1 VLGLVGLRWTAQ
13 QNALAFFQVLTE
25 ALGISGGIS
34 RYWAIVVT
42 MDLTPNDRNSLPAA
56 DAYLSSLIAF
66 LDSSS
71 SPYHGIRCSI
81 ELLEAAGFVERTE
94 KSMWEEA
101 AGRWYVQ
108 RSGSLIAWAHSGQSP
123 DTGFRLVGAHTDSP
137 NLRLK
142 PQQGLTSGQHAQ
154 VAVEVYGGILAN
166 TWLDRDL
173 GVSGRL
179 VLSDGSNV
187 LVRINEPVCRI
198 SQLAIHLDPEL
209 PSKGLRLNPQ
219 QHLTPSWALGD
230 SASVVE
236 IVAESVGVAAP
247 DILAH
252 DLMLHDVVGATV
264 GGANGEFLN
273 SARIDNLV
281 SCHAGIIAL
290 TNGPP
295 EAADHIP
302 ILAMFDHEEVGS
314 VSSAGAASNFLP
326 SVLGRII
333 SSAGGPDSGLG
344 SQTAAIALAKS
355 ACISADGAHATHPNY
370 ADRHDPQHHIDLNGG
385 PVLKHN
391 ANKRYATDAT
401 SAALFRTACDAAGV
415 PMQEFVSRNDSP
427 CGSTIGPTTAAKL
440 GISTVDA
447 GVAQLSMHSI
457 REMCGTQD
465 PHAFARALTKFYG

>member
-1 VLGLVGLRWTAQ
+1 
-13 QNALAFFQVLTE
+13 
-25 ALGISGGIS
+25 
-34 RYWAIVVT
+34 
-42 MDLTPNDRNSLPAA
+42 MDSTPNDRNGPPAA

-66 LDSSS
+66 LDRSS
-71 SPYHGIRCSI
+71 SPYHGIRYSI
-81 ELLEAAGFVERTE
+81 ELLQAVGFVERSE
-94 KSMWEEA
+94 KSLWDGA

-108 RSGSLIAWAHSGQSP
+108 RSGSLIAWVHAGQSA

-142 PQQGLTSGQHAQ
+142 PQQGRTSGQHAQ
-154 VAVEVYGGILAN
+154 VAIEVYGGILAN

-173 GVSGRL
+173 GISGRL
-179 VLSDGSNV
+179 VLRDGSNP
-187 LVRINEPVCRI
+187 LVRINKPLCRI

-209 PSKGLRLNPQ
+209 RATGLQLNSQ
-219 QHLTPSWALGD
+219 QHLTPSWALGE
-230 SASVVE
+230 SASL
-236 IVAESVGVAAP
+236 IDLIAESVGVTAP

-273 SARIDNLV
+273 SSRIDNLV
-281 SCHAGIIAL
+281 SCHAGISAL
-290 TNGPP
+290 ITTAP

-314 VSSAGAASNFLP
+314 VSAVGAASNFLP
-326 SVLGRII
+326 SALGRII
-333 SSAGGPDSGLG
+333 ASAGGPDSGLS
-344 SQTAAIALAKS
+344 SQTAGIALAKS

-370 ADRHDPQHHIDLNGG
+370 ADRHDPHHLIDLNGG

-391 ANKRYATDAT
+391 ANERYATDAA
-401 SAALFRTACDAAGV
+401 SAALFRMACDDAGV

-465 PHAFARALTKFYG
+465 PYAFAQALTKFYC